1 MVAAG
6 WWKKVGY
13 WFRLKRYLRL
23 VMVILHATCSAL
35 KMQCLILQ
43 SPISARLQPLKN
55 KTFQVNQN
63 EKTHVG
69 KFLDLPQTEKSL
81 VGLDECEVCAR
92 NEFDWECS
100 TTIGSFKGQD
110 HNVFLSAFGVVLILL
125 PLRGQK
131 MFVLSLVDSFF
142 IDC

>member
-1 MVAAG
+1 MAAG
-6 WWKKVGY
+6 RWKKVGY

-23 VMVILHATCSAL
+23 VMVILYATCLAL
-35 KMQCLILQ
+35 KMQCLISQ
-43 SPISARLQPLKN
+43 SPVSAGLQPLKN

-69 KFLDLPQTEKSL
+69 KFLDLPQTEKLL

-110 HNVFLSAFGVVLILL
+110 NNVFLSAFGVVLILFL
-125 PLRGQK
+125 LRDHK
-131 MFVLSLVDSFF
+131 MFVVSVVISFF